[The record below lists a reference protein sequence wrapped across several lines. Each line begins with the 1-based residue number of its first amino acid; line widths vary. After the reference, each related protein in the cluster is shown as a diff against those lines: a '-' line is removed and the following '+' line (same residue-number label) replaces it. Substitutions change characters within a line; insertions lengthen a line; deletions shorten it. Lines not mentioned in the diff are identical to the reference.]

1 MEMVST
7 GKKYS
12 VLSGIFGGGRI
23 RDDSRIAIHSD
34 PKRHITHVFITILN
48 RKKQNMVNGLVILHE
63 QCVILC
69 KNISQN
75 PAERTVAVGVQERNK
90 PVATVN
96 IHVKKQHRKCFHTLT
111 SVATVVLV
119 RTCTL
124 KTR

>member
-1 MEMVST
+1 LEMVST

-12 VLSGIFGGGRI
+12 GLSGIFGGGRI

-34 PKRHITHVFITILN
+34 PKRHITRVFITIPKD
-48 RKKQNMVNGLVILHE
+48 KKQNMVNGLVVLHE

-75 PAERTVAVGVQERNK
+75 PAERTVGVGVQVRNK
-90 PVATVN
+90 SAATVN

-111 SVATVVLV
+111 SVASVVLIT
-119 RTCTL
+119 TCTS

>member
-1 MEMVST
+1 MVST

-34 PKRHITHVFITILN
+34 PEWHITHVFMIIPKD
-48 RKKQNMVNGLVILHE
+48 KKQNMVNGLVVLHE

-75 PAERTVAVGVQERNK
+75 SAERTVAVGVLVRNK
-90 PVATVN
+90 PVATVD
-96 IHVKKQHRKCFHTLT
+96 IHVKKQLRKCFHTLT
-111 SVATVVLV
+111 FTASVLLV
-119 RTCTL
+119 TTCTL